1 MGKLDQ
7 ISSAFWLLCGAAVV
21 FASFRLG
28 MGTLTHPGPGFLS
41 FWCGLILCGLALFVF
56 LRSML
61 SKPKEKRRA
70 AAGLWSG
77 LRWAKGVYVV
87 AALIAYTLFLN
98 LGGFLLATT
107 LLLTFLFKAIE
118 PERWAVALGQ
128 AIVASLVSF
137 VIFALWLDV
146 QLPRGMV
153 ESLLF

>member
-28 MGTLTHPGPGFLS
+28 LGTLTHPGPGFLS
-41 FWCGLILCGLALFVF
+41 FGCGLILCGLALLIF

-61 SKPKEKRRA
+61 SRQKEKQGA
-70 AAGLWSG
+70 AAEIWSG
-77 LRWAKGVYVV
+77 LRWTKGVYVV
-87 AALIAYTLFLN
+87 AALIAYTLLLN
-98 LGGFLLATT
+98 LGGFLLITT

-118 PERWAVALGQ
+118 PERWAVAFGQ
-128 AIVASLVSF
+128 AAVASLASF

-146 QLPRGMV
+146 QLPRGIV